1 MGRPT
6 QKFVTANKDQL
17 EKISEEH
24 KYLIEDFL
32 IYCKAEGKSPKTI
45 VNYRSDLNIF
55 FCWYEENCKLKG
67 KYKPFSKIK
76 VQDVIKLQS
85 YLVELGMSSSRMER
99 FKASISSLSNYC
111 ENILAEDEDYPEFEN
126 FRNIIR
132 KVKSVPK
139 EEVREKTIL
148 TDVQCQNFLNKLVS
162 EERYQQACAFA
173 LAWASG
179 RRKAELL
186 CIKCSHISDENLK
199 FGALYKTPEKIKTKG
214 KMLNVYVLKSKFKPY
229 YDLWM
234 QERERLGVPSDI
246 DEIFVRKNN
255 GVWVP
260 AKESQLNYY
269 ADIFSEEL
277 DVFFYWHCMRHNF
290 CTELLKAGIPESVVQ
305 QVVGWQSAAMISI
318 YDDRDKDDVIGEYFN
333 ENGIIAKETKG
344 FSDL

>member
-6 QKFVTANKDQL
+6 QKFVTANKDKL

-85 YLVELGMSSSRMER
+85 YLVELGMSPSRMER

-111 ENILAEDEDYPEFEN
+111 ENILAEDEDYPEFHS

-186 CIKCSHISDENLK
+186 CIKRSHITDENLK
-199 FGALYKTPEKIKTKG
+199 FGALI
-214 KMLNVYVLKSKFKPY
+214 
-229 YDLWM
+229 
-234 QERERLGVPSDI
+234 
-246 DEIFVRKNN
+246 
-255 GVWVP
+255 
-260 AKESQLNYY
+260 
-269 ADIFSEEL
+269 EL
-277 DVFFYWHCMRHNF
+277 
-290 CTELLKAGIPESVVQ
+290 A
-305 QVVGWQSAAMISI
+305 
-318 YDDRDKDDVIGEYFN
+318 
-333 ENGIIAKETKG
+333 
-344 FSDL
+344 